1 MCDMPEAAAP
11 TAVRRIVLVP
21 ARRSSDSQG
30 REQLRRYRLARVA
43 LEGREAARAERF
55 SHLKRSYD

>member
-1 MCDMPEAAAP
+1 MCDMSQAAAP

-21 ARRSSDSQG
+21 ARRSSGAQG

-43 LEGREAARAERF
+43 LDGREATRAERF